1 VLGQRS
7 GDAAAYRLLAEVH
20 SLKGK
25 PQAAK
30 AELERAIALV
40 PDEPE
45 AYLALAELE
54 LRAGSADGA
63 LAVLGRLLHRHPD
76 GAGASAQSAVPPP
89 PAGSLGSLG
98 EAARY
103 LMDTRPDDPLGYY
116 LEGLL
121 RQGRGDAEGSTPL
134 FERALAL
141 QPDAAG
147 PAIGL
152 AQSLLAGGRP
162 GVADLVDQGDL
173 ELAAGRL
180 DGARQAY
187 QQATRLAPKDRRA
200 YGRLAGVLIRQ
211 GARAEAVAV
220 LRAGLALQG
229 GSPAV
234 VRQID
239 EIHRGLAGARATPAA
254 HDGVGDRYPRF
265 ERLDNA
271 LAVVLGGGPD
281 AGRTGQGAEPGGE
294 RRAGEPRRL
303 RGAWGLLRERR
314 ADHPAPFGYLD
325 EIANAAAIVLGAVLA
340 GFLVVMRRGGGTQ
353 RRTAGG

>member
-1 VLGQRS
+1 
-7 GDAAAYRLLAEVH
+7 
-20 SLKGK
+20 
-25 PQAAK
+25 
-30 AELERAIALV
+30 
-40 PDEPE
+40 
-45 AYLALAELE
+45 
-54 LRAGSADGA
+54 
-63 LAVLGRLLHRHPD
+63 
-76 GAGASAQSAVPPP
+76 
-89 PAGSLGSLG
+89 
-98 EAARY
+98 
-103 LMDTRPDDPLGYY
+103 MDTRPDDPLGYY

-141 QPDAAG
+141 RPDAAG

-152 AQSLLAGGRP
+152 AQSLLAGDRP

-281 AGRTGQGAEPGGE
+281 ARRTGQGAEPGGE

-353 RRTAGG
+353 RRPAGG